1 MKALI
6 VDDEPLVRSELVYA
20 LERVAEDFT
29 IVEAA
34 NAATALASL
43 MAASFDV
50 VFLDIGL
57 PGMSGIEAMTVINSL
72 PRRPQVVFVTA
83 FDEHALRAFELG
95 ATDYVVK
102 PVNEERLAVTI
113 ARLRGAHGPAVAA
126 VKGLPG
132 TVRLPLEDDDR
143 RMLVRIN
150 EIYMVHANG
159 HVVLATLNDRELRF
173 RGSLAECAARLD
185 PLGFLRVHRSYLV
198 NPEHVVEIE
207 PFFGGTYVLRLDDR
221 RRSEAPVS
229 RGYMPA
235 VRKAFGL

>member
-1 MKALI
+1 VRALV
-6 VDDEPLVRSELVYA
+6 VDDEDLVRSELVYA
-20 LERVAEDFT
+20 LERVAEDLT

-34 NAATALASL
+34 TAATALATL
-43 MAASFDV
+43 AADPFDV

-57 PGMSGIEAMTVINSL
+57 PGMSGIEAMTVINRL
-72 PRRPQVVFVTA
+72 PHRPHVVFVTA
-83 FDEHALRAFELG
+83 FDHHALRAFELG

-113 ARLRGAHGPAVAA
+113 ARLRDAHTSTRTMQRP
-126 VKGLPG
+126 PSS
-132 TVRLPLEDDDR
+132 TRLPLEDDDR

-150 EIYMVHANG
+150 EIYMIHANG
-159 HVVLATLNDRELRF
+159 HVVLATLDTKELRF
-173 RGSLAECAARLD
+173 RGALTECAARVE

-207 PFFGGTYVLRLDDR
+207 PFFGGTYVLRLDDK

-229 RGYMPA
+229 RGFMPA
-235 VRKAFGL
+235 VRKTFGL

>member
-1 MKALI
+1 VRALV

-29 IVEAA
+29 IVEAS
-34 NAATALASL
+34 NAATALATL
-43 MAASFDV
+43 AADPFDV

-72 PRRPQVVFVTA
+72 PHRPHVVFVTA

-102 PVNEERLAVTI
+102 PVNEERLAVTV
-113 ARLRGAHGPAVAA
+113 ARLRGARSPEPARTTV
-126 VKGLPG
+126 PG
-132 TVRLPLEDDDR
+132 ALRLPLEDDDR
-143 RMLVRIN
+143 RMLVRIA
-150 EIYMVHANG
+150 EIFMVHANG

-207 PFFGGTYVLRLDDR
+207 PFFGGTYVLRLDDK

>member
-1 MKALI
+1 MRALV
-6 VDDEPLVRSELVYA
+6 VDDEPLVRSELLYA
-20 LERVAEDFT
+20 LERVAEDFV
-29 IVEAA
+29 VEEASSAA
-34 NAATALASL
+34 MALATL
-43 MAASFDV
+43 AASPFDV

-72 PRRPQVVFVTA
+72 PHRPSVVFVTA

-113 ARLRGAHGPAVAA
+113 ARLRAAHSPQVPGKPAT
-126 VKGLPG
+126 GS
-132 TVRLPLEDDDR
+132 VRLPLEEDDR

-150 EIYMVHANG
+150 EIRMVHANG
-159 HVVLATLNDRELRF
+159 HVVLATLADKELRF
-173 RGSLAECAARLD
+173 RGSLAECAARLE

-198 NPEHVVEIE
+198 NPDHVVEIE
-207 PFFGGTYVLRLDDR
+207 PFFGGTYVLRLDDK

-229 RGYMPA
+229 RGFMPA
-235 VRKAFGL
+235 VRQAFGL

>member
-1 MKALI
+1 VKALV

-20 LERVAEDFT
+20 LERVAEDIT

-34 NAATALASL
+34 TAATALATL
-43 MAASFDV
+43 AADPFDV

-72 PRRPQVVFVTA
+72 PHRPQVVFVTA

-95 ATDYVVK
+95 AVDYVVK

-113 ARLRGAHGPAVAA
+113 ARLRGAQSPPAAPRTTPNA
-126 VKGLPG
+126 
-132 TVRLPLEDDDR
+132 VRLPLEDDDR

-150 EIYMVHANG
+150 EIFMVHANG
-159 HVVLATLNDRELRF
+159 HVVLATLTDRELRY
-173 RGSLAECAARLD
+173 RGSLAECAARLE

-198 NPEHVVEIE
+198 NPEHVIEIE

>member
-1 MKALI
+1 VKALV

-34 NAATALASL
+34 TAATALATL
-43 MAASFDV
+43 AADPFDV

-57 PGMSGIEAMTVINSL
+57 PGMNGIEAMTVINSL
-72 PRRPQVVFVTA
+72 PHRPKVVFVTA

-95 ATDYVVK
+95 AVDYVVK

-113 ARLRGAHGPAVAA
+113 ARLRGAHSPSSTPKTTPNAI
-126 VKGLPG
+126 
-132 TVRLPLEDDDR
+132 RLPLEEDDR

-150 EIYMVHANG
+150 EIFMVHANG
-159 HVVLATLNDRELRF
+159 HIVLATLADRELRY
-173 RGSLAECAARLD
+173 RGSLAECAARLE

-198 NPEHVVEIE
+198 NPEHVIEIE

>member
-1 MKALI
+1 VRALV

-20 LERVAEDFT
+20 LGRVAEDFT

-34 NAATALASL
+34 NAAAALATL
-43 MAASFDV
+43 AADPFDV

-72 PRRPQVVFVTA
+72 PHRPQVVFVTA
-83 FDEHALRAFELG
+83 FDEHAVRAFELG

-113 ARLRGAHGPAVAA
+113 ARLRGAHSPVARTKTA
-126 VKGLPG
+126 PG
-132 TVRLPLEDDDR
+132 TLRLPLEDEDR
-143 RMLVRIN
+143 RMLVRIS

-159 HVVLATLNDRELRF
+159 HVVLATLNDREHRF
-173 RGSLAECAARLD
+173 RGSLAECAARLE
-185 PLGFLRVHRSYLV
+185 PVGFLRVHRSYLV
-198 NPEHVVEIE
+198 NPEHVIEIE
-207 PFFGGTYVLRLDDR
+207 PFFGGTYVLRLDDK

>member
-1 MKALI
+1 VKALV

-29 IVEAA
+29 IVEAP
-34 NAATALASL
+34 NAATALATL
-43 MAASFDV
+43 AADPFDV

-57 PGMSGIEAMTVINSL
+57 PGMSGIEAMTVINRL
-72 PRRPQVVFVTA
+72 PHRPHVVFVTA
-83 FDEHALRAFELG
+83 FDAHALRAFELG

-102 PVNEERLAVTI
+102 PVNEERLAVTV
-113 ARLRGAHGPAVAA
+113 ARLRGARSPEPVRPKA
-126 VKGLPG
+126 PG
-132 TVRLPLEDDDR
+132 ALRLPLEDDDR
-143 RMLVRIN
+143 RMLVRTA

-159 HVVLATLNDRELRF
+159 HVVLATLNDKELRF

-207 PFFGGTYVLRLDDR
+207 PFFGGTYVLRLDDK

>member
-1 MKALI
+1 MRALV

-20 LERVAEDFT
+20 LERVAEDLT
-29 IVEAA
+29 IVEASS
-34 NAATALASL
+34 AATALATL
-43 MAASFDV
+43 AADPFDV

-72 PRRPQVVFVTA
+72 PHRPHVVFVTA
-83 FDEHALRAFELG
+83 FDEHAVRAFELG

-113 ARLRGAHGPAVAA
+113 ARLRGAPSPRPASKGTAA
-126 VKGLPG
+126 TL
-132 TVRLPLEDDDR
+132 RLPLEDEDR

-159 HVVLATLNDRELRF
+159 HVVLATLNDRDLRF

-198 NPEHVVEIE
+198 NPDHVVEIE
-207 PFFGGTYVLRLDDR
+207 PFFGGTYVLRLDDK

-229 RGYMPA
+229 RGYMPT
-235 VRKAFGL
+235 VRRAFGL

>member
-1 MKALI
+1 LKALV

-34 NAATALASL
+34 TAATALATL
-43 MAASFDV
+43 AADPFDV

-72 PRRPQVVFVTA
+72 PHRPQVVFVTA

-95 ATDYVVK
+95 AVDYVVK

-113 ARLRGAHGPAVAA
+113 ARVRGAHSPPLPA
-126 VKGLPG
+126 KSTPG

-143 RMLVRIN
+143 RMLERIN
-150 EIYMVHANG
+150 EIFMVHANG

-173 RGSLAECAARLD
+173 RGSLAECAARLE

-198 NPEHVVEIE
+198 NPEHVIEIE

>member
-1 MKALI
+1 MKALV
-6 VDDEPLVRSELVYA
+6 VDDEPLVRSELVYL

-29 IVEAA
+29 IVEASS
-34 NAATALASL
+34 AATALAAL
-43 MAASFDV
+43 AADPFDV
-50 VFLDIGL
+50 VFLDISL

-72 PRRPQVVFVTA
+72 PNRPQVVFVTA

-113 ARLRGAHGPAVAA
+113 ARLRGAQTPQAA
-126 VKGLPG
+126 VKGAPG
-132 TVRLPLEDDDR
+132 VLRLPLEDDDR
-143 RMLVRIN
+143 RMLVRIS
-150 EIYMVHANG
+150 EIRMVHANG

-185 PLGFLRVHRSYLV
+185 AAGFLRVHRSYLV
-198 NPEHVVEIE
+198 NPDHVVEIE
-207 PFFGGTYVLRLDDR
+207 PFFGGTYVLRLDDK

-229 RGYMPA
+229 RGFMPL

>member
-1 MKALI
+1 
-6 VDDEPLVRSELVYA
+6 VRSELVYA

-34 NAATALASL
+34 SAAKALATL
-43 MAASFDV
+43 AADPYDV

-72 PRRPQVVFVTA
+72 PHRPHVVFVTA

-113 ARLRGAHGPAVAA
+113 ARLRGTAGSPRTS
-126 VKGLPG
+126 GLP
-132 TVRLPLEDDDR
+132 VAKRLPLEDDDR
-143 RMLVRIN
+143 RMLVRIT
-150 EIYMVHANG
+150 EIRMVHADG
-159 HVVLATLNDRELRF
+159 HIVRATLDDRELRF
-173 RGSLAECAARLD
+173 RGSLAECAQRIE

-198 NPEHVVEIE
+198 NLEHVVEIE
-207 PFFGGTYVLRLDDR
+207 PFFGGTYVLRLDDK

-229 RGYMPA
+229 RGFMPA

>member
-1 MKALI
+1 MKALV

-34 NAATALASL
+34 TAATALATL
-43 MAASFDV
+43 AADPFDV

-57 PGMSGIEAMTVINSL
+57 PGMNGIEAMTVINSL
-72 PRRPQVVFVTA
+72 PHRPQVVFVTA

-113 ARLRGAHGPAVAA
+113 ARLRGAHLPAFPA
-126 VKGLPG
+126 KGTPG
-132 TVRLPLEDDDR
+132 AVRLPLEDDDR

-198 NPEHVVEIE
+198 NPDHVVEIE
-207 PFFGGTYVLRLDDR
+207 PFFGGTYVLRLDDK

>member
-1 MKALI
+1 MKALV

-29 IVEAA
+29 IVEAS
-34 NAATALASL
+34 NAATALATL
-43 MAASFDV
+43 AAGPFDV

-72 PRRPQVVFVTA
+72 PHRPHVVFVTA

-102 PVNEERLAVTI
+102 PVNEERLAVTV
-113 ARLRGAHGPAVAA
+113 ARLRGARTAEPVRTGA
-126 VKGLPG
+126 PG
-132 TVRLPLEDDDR
+132 ALRLPLEDDDR
-143 RMLVRIN
+143 RMLVRIA

-159 HVVLATLNDRELRF
+159 HVVLATLNDKELRF

-207 PFFGGTYVLRLDDR
+207 PFFGGTYVLRLDDK

-235 VRKAFGL
+235 VRKALGL

>member
-1 MKALI
+1 MRALV

-20 LERVAEDFT
+20 LERVAEDFS

-34 NAATALASL
+34 TAATALATL
-43 MAASFDV
+43 AADPFDV

-57 PGMSGIEAMTVINSL
+57 PGMNGIEAMTVINSL
-72 PRRPQVVFVTA
+72 PHRPHVVFVTA

-102 PVNEERLAVTI
+102 PVNEERLAITI
-113 ARLRGAHGPAVAA
+113 ARLRGARTPHAA
-126 VKGLPG
+126 LKSAPSA
-132 TVRLPLEDDDR
+132 TRLPLEDDDR
-143 RMLVRIN
+143 RMLVRIS
-150 EIYMVHANG
+150 EIRMVQANG
-159 HVVLATLNDRELRF
+159 HVVLATLDDKELRF
-173 RGSLAECAARLD
+173 RGSLAECAARIE
-185 PLGFLRVHRSYLV
+185 PFGFLRVHRSYLV

-229 RGYMPA
+229 RGFMPA

>member
-1 MKALI
+1 MRALV
-6 VDDEPLVRSELVYA
+6 VDDEPLVRSELLYA

-29 IVEAA
+29 IVEASS
-34 NAATALASL
+34 AATALATL
-43 MAASFDV
+43 AAAPFDV

-72 PRRPQVVFVTA
+72 PHRPQVVFVTA

-113 ARLRGAHGPAVAA
+113 ARLRAARSTQPAP
-126 VKGLPG
+126 KPGPG
-132 TVRLPLEDDDR
+132 TVRLPLEEDDR

-150 EIYMVHANG
+150 EIRMVHANG
-159 HVVLATLNDRELRF
+159 HVVLATLADRELRF
-173 RGSLAECAARLD
+173 RGSLAECASRLE

-207 PFFGGTYVLRLDDR
+207 PFFGGTYVLRLDDK

-229 RGYMPA
+229 RGFMPA
-235 VRKAFGL
+235 VRAAFGL

>member
-1 MKALI
+1 VRALV

-34 NAATALASL
+34 TAATALATL
-43 MAASFDV
+43 AADPFDV
-50 VFLDIGL
+50 VFLDISL

-72 PRRPQVVFVTA
+72 PHRPQVVFVTA

-113 ARLRGAHGPAVAA
+113 ARVRGAHSPP
-126 VKGLPG
+126 LPRG
-132 TVRLPLEDDDR
+132 TPGAVRLPLEDDDR

-150 EIYMVHANG
+150 EIRMVHANG
-159 HVVLATLNDRELRF
+159 HIVLATLNDKELRF

-207 PFFGGTYVLRLDDR
+207 PFFGGTYVLRLDDK

>member
-1 MKALI
+1 VKALV

-29 IVEAA
+29 IVEAST
-34 NAATALASL
+34 AATALATL
-43 MAASFDV
+43 AADPFDV

-57 PGMSGIEAMTVINSL
+57 PGMNGIEAMTVINSL
-72 PRRPQVVFVTA
+72 PHRPQVVFVTA

-113 ARLRGAHGPAVAA
+113 ARLRGAHSPQVPA
-126 VKGLPG
+126 KGRPG
-132 TVRLPLEDDDR
+132 AVRLPLEDDDR

-207 PFFGGTYVLRLDDR
+207 PFFGGTYVLRLDDK

-235 VRKAFGL
+235 VREAFGL